1 MSEARV
7 KAETLETFEDPL
19 NIVNEHNLFNI
30 PAVDNNNKV
39 ATKSENMQSKIRFQN
54 NMLIV

>member
-39 ATKSENMQSKIRFQN
+39 TPKSDNMQSKIRFQN